1 MDSEVISTHLTAKL
15 KHELKFEAVG
25 REGKNYS

>member
-15 KHELKFEAVG
+15 RHELNFEAVG
-25 REGKNYS
+25 REGKS